1 MQYKLLRKQLQKPAG
16 QCEHQLICQLLERK
30 SISLD
35 RRHKI
40 LNLAKNLVVN
50 CRNSKES
57 SGMLDAFLLEFGL
70 SNAEGVALMCLA
82 EALLRVPDDLT
93 ADRLIAEKIKQGS
106 WSDHLGKS
114 ESLFVNASTWGL
126 MLTGQVVSLD
136 RAITQT
142 TENWTKRLVGRIS
155 EPFVRA
161 AIMQAMSIM
170 GGQYVLGRSI
180 KEGIKRG
187 NQQNGSSTRF
197 SFDMLGEG
205 ARTEKDALNYFESYS
220 AAIDEIGISSTIADA
235 SVEVKD
241 GISVKLSA
249 LFSKYSY
256 SHHASVMQNLLPRI
270 KQLCLKAKRHNIG
283 LSIDAEESY
292 RLDLSCEIFEA
303 LARDPDLR
311 DWQGLGFVLQAYQ
324 KRAPDTAKW
333 LIEIARETDRRLM
346 VRLVK
351 GAYWDAEIKHTQ
363 ELGLT
368 NYPVFTRKANTDLCY
383 QHCAELLFNAS
394 KEIYPQFATHNAYTA
409 TMIIELA
416 GNKEFEFQRLH
427 GMGHILYQ
435 EIYKQYPKLKSAV
448 RVYAPIGHHNDL
460 LPYLVRRLLENGAN
474 SSFVNRFLDKNTP
487 VDVLLQDT
495 EDMVT
500 HSSPYQHSLI
510 PLPGKIFEAEG
521 EDRKNAIGV
530 DLDSVTETQ
539 NLLSVVNDTSS
550 DILVA
555 HSIINGQ
562 SLGENLKNHYSPSNN
577 KHLIGRHSCADDALI
592 WDSLTSAYAAQ
603 ADWDE
608 SGVERRAKVL
618 ENVADL
624 FEKDCAE
631 LVSLLAREAGRTLS
645 DGISEVREAVDFCR
659 YYALQGRILDSQKSQ
674 QFRGKGVFLCIS
686 PWNFPLAIFVGQ
698 IAAALATGN
707 SVIAKPAEQTPLIAY
722 YAVSLFHRAGVPTHV
737 LHLLLGSGSRIGNIL
752 ITDPR
757 ISGIAFT
764 GSTETAM
771 IINRQLA
778 TRSGGPV
785 PLVAETGGQ
794 NCMIVDSTA
803 LPEQVVDDVIAS
815 SFLSAG
821 QRCSALRVLF
831 LQEDIADTVLPMLRG
846 AMHSINIGD
855 PRYLSSDVGPVIDRT
870 AQKDLLLHIEKMHRE
885 GSLIAKANLN
895 DNHNDGSFVAPHA
908 FEIESLDQ
916 LEKEIFGP
924 ILHIIRFNAENL
936 DTVINQI
943 NATGYGLTL
952 GIHSRIEA
960 FAETVYRK
968 TIVGNTYINRNMVGA
983 VVGVNPFGGRGLS
996 GTGPK
1001 AGGPNYL
1008 LRFCSEQHKTNTTE
1022 CASSIK
1028 TTMNHYSEVSPDTAS
1043 LQKQLTEASEK
1054 AMLEWQIYPIKKRI
1068 SCIAPL
1074 IPYLEGLPV
1083 VSIVNQKLAGPLL
1096 LPGPTGEKNELR
1108 LVGRGPMLVAITS
1121 EDSLDLGLRQIASA
1135 LLCGCSVIV
1144 ATEPKHALVLR
1155 KIDKSLM
1162 SSGLPKNLL
1171 ILTDLKTISSTICQ
1185 PALGGLVTNTLGTN
1199 SQTIRHL
1206 LAQRKD
1212 SIIPLIEWPKNNAG
1226 YQFSWLLWFLSE
1238 RTLTENIVARGGN
1251 TELFG
1256 LAEK

>member
-1 MQYKLLRKQLQKPAG
+1 MRHELLRKKLQMPAG
-16 QCEHQLICQLLERK
+16 QSEHQFVSQLLEQK

-40 LNLAKNLVVN
+40 LNLAKTLVVN
-50 CRNSKES
+50 CRDSKES

-70 SNAEGVALMCLA
+70 SNTEGVALMCLA

-106 WSDHLGKS
+106 WSDHQGKS

-126 MLTGQVVSLD
+126 MLTGQVVNLD
-136 RAITQT
+136 RTITQK
-142 TENWTKRLVGRIS
+142 TENWTKRLIGRIS
-155 EPFVRA
+155 EPFVRS
-161 AIMQAMSIM
+161 AIMRAMSIM

-187 NQQNGSSTRF
+187 NKQNGPGARF

-205 ARTEKDALNYFESYS
+205 ARTEKDALKYFESYS
-220 AAIDEIGISSTIADA
+220 SAIDEIGSSATNQDA
-235 SVEVKD
+235 SVQVKN

-256 SHHASVMQNLLPRI
+256 PHYASVMEHLLPRI
-270 KQLCLKAKRHNIG
+270 KQLCLKAKRYNIG

-292 RLDLSCEIFEA
+292 RLDLSCEIFEV
-303 LARDPDLR
+303 LARGADLR

-333 LIEIARETDRRLM
+333 LIEIAKETDRRLM

-368 NYPVFTRKANTDLCY
+368 NYPVFTRKSNTDLCY
-383 QHCAELLFNAS
+383 QHCAELLLEAS

-416 GNKEFEFQRLH
+416 ANKEFEFQRLH
-427 GMGHILYQ
+427 GMGHIMYQ
-435 EIYKQYPKLKSAV
+435 EIYKQHPHLQSSV
-448 RVYAPIGHHNDL
+448 RIYAPIGNHNDL

-474 SSFVNRFLDKNTP
+474 SSFVNRFLDKNTH
-487 VDVLLQDT
+487 VDVLLQDI
-495 EDMVT
+495 ENVVT
-500 HSSPYQHSLI
+500 QSSPYQNSLI
-510 PLPGKIFEAEG
+510 PLPEKIFEAAG
-521 EDRKNAIGV
+521 EYRKNAIGI

-539 NLLSVVNDTSS
+539 NLLSVVNDTSNN
-550 DILVA
+550 ILVA

-562 SLGENLKNHYSPSNN
+562 SVGGNLKNHYSPSNN
-577 KHLIGRHSCADDALI
+577 QHLIGRYSGADDALI
-592 WDSLTSAYAAQ
+592 WDSLTSAHAAQ
-603 ADWDE
+603 ADWEE
-608 SGVERRAKVL
+608 SGIEDRAKAL
-618 ENVADL
+618 ENAADL
-624 FEKDCAE
+624 FEKDCAK
-631 LVSLLAREAGRTLS
+631 LASLLAREAGRTLA

-659 YYALQGRILDSQKSQ
+659 YYALQGRILNSQ

-698 IAAALATGN
+698 IAAALVTGN
-707 SVIAKPAEQTPLIAY
+707 SVIAKPAEQTPLIAH
-722 YAVSLFHRAGVPTHV
+722 YAVSLFHRAGVPVNV
-737 LHLLLGSGSRIGNIL
+737 LQLLLGSGPKIGNIL
-752 ITDPR
+752 ITDAR
-757 ISGIAFT
+757 ISGVAFT

-778 TRSGGPV
+778 TRSGGPI
-785 PLVAETGGQ
+785 PFVAETGGQ

-831 LQEDIADTVLPMLRG
+831 LQEDIADTVLTMLRG
-846 AMHSINIGD
+846 AMHSMNIGD

-870 AQKDLLLHIEKMHRE
+870 AQKALLLHIEKMHRE
-885 GSLIAKANLN
+885 GTLIAKTKLN
-895 DNHNDGSFVAPHA
+895 DNTRQGSFVAPHA
-908 FEIESLDQ
+908 FEIKSIGQ
-916 LEKEIFGP
+916 LNKEVFGP

-936 DTVINQI
+936 DAVINQI

-960 FAETVYRK
+960 FSETVYRK
-968 TIVGNTYINRNMVGA
+968 TIVGNTYVNRNMVGA

-1008 LRFCSEQHKTNTTE
+1008 FRFCSEQQKTNTIDQI
-1022 CASSIK
+1022 SSVG
-1028 TTMNHYSEVSPDTAS
+1028 TTMARYSEVSPDTTS
-1043 LQKQLTEASEK
+1043 LQKDLIEASEQ
-1054 AMLEWQIYPIKKRI
+1054 AMLEWQSYPIKKRI
-1068 SCIAPL
+1068 NCITPL

-1083 VSIVNQKLAGPLL
+1083 VSIVNQKLAEPLR

-1108 LVGRGPMLVAITS
+1108 LVGRGPMLVVITS
-1121 EDSLDLGLRQIASA
+1121 EDSLDLGLRQVASA

-1144 ATEPKHALVLR
+1144 ATEPEHALAVE
-1155 KIDKSLM
+1155 KITKRLIT
-1162 SSGLPKNLL
+1162 SGVPKNLL
-1171 ILTDLKTISSTICQ
+1171 ILTDLDTISSTICQ
-1185 PALGGLVTNTLGTN
+1185 PALGGLVTNTLGSD

-1212 SIIPLIEWPKNNAG
+1212 SIIPLIEWPKNNAE

-1238 RTLTENIVARGGN
+1238 RTLTENVVARGGN
-1251 TELFG
+1251 TELFS
-1256 LAEK
+1256 LTEN